1 MRYLAFVIAASLALL
16 LTVSS
21 PVLAQ
26 IPPESPGEEPSATP
40 GSGNTEQG
48 PGMDQDNP
56 QQSETSPDDPSQ
68 TNQGGSE
75 QYGDDQGDPDQMNSD
90 SGEAQPTPDEARPE
104 AEPGVRE

>member
-1 MRYLAFVIAASLALL
+1 MKYLALVVAAAMVVF
-16 LTVSS
+16 LTVNS

-26 IPPESPGEEPSATP
+26 IPPESPGEEPTATP
-40 GSGNTEQG
+40 GYGDTQQG

-68 TNQGGSE
+68 TNQGNA
-75 QYGDDQGDPDQMNSD
+75 QQDDDQSDPDQMNPN
-90 SGEAQPTPDEARPE
+90 SGDAPSTPDEASPE